1 MIKTRVVGRRIFFNI
16 AILILSGV
24 NSLFAQ
30 KLLVETNID
39 TNIITIGDQ
48 IGLNYTIEKKK
59 DLVTKLPFFSDTL
72 TEGVEIIGEPRIDS
86 SSIKDN
92 LLKINIGLTIT
103 SFDTGLY
110 YLPPQ
115 AIVYSDQGNWDTL
128 LSRATYLMVKGVPID
143 TTNTIRDIKGVE
155 KMPLTLVEILIYG
168 GILLFI
174 AALIILAIHYFKRKK
189 ANKPFF
195 KPLKP
200 EEPPYITALR
210 ELDKIKAQKLWQQKQ
225 VKEYYTR
232 ITYIIRWYI
241 EKRFS
246 VAALEQTTEEILF
259 KIRKLDIDN
268 INYTNLESLLNLAD
282 LVKFA
287 KGEPDPEENIL
298 HLDNAYDFIKKTKEK
313 NSEVEKQDVNDN

>member
-1 MIKTRVVGRRIFFNI
+1 MERRIFFNI
-16 AILILSGV
+16 VFLINLCV

-30 KLLVETNID
+30 KLSVETSID

-59 DLVTKLPFFSDTL
+59 DLVTKLPFFTDSL

-86 SSIKDN
+86 SSIKDD
-92 LLKINIGLTIT
+92 LLRINIGLTIT

-115 AIVYSDQGNWDTL
+115 AIVYSDQGYWDTL
-128 LSRATYLMVKGVPID
+128 MSRATYLMVKGVPID
-143 TTNTIRDIKGVE
+143 TTYTVRDIKGVE
-155 KMPLTLVEILIYG
+155 KMPLTILEILIYV
-168 GILLFI
+168 GILLVVV
-174 AALIILAIHYFKRKK
+174 ALIILTIYYFKRKK
-189 ANKPFF
+189 EDKPLF

-200 EEPPYITALR
+200 EEPAYITALR

-246 VAALEQTTEEILF
+246 VAALEQTSDEILY

-268 INYTNLESLLNLAD
+268 INFTNLESLLNLAD

-298 HLDNAYDFIKKTKEK
+298 HLDNAYDFIKKTKEI
-313 NSEVEKQDVNDN
+313 NSEIEKQDVNEN